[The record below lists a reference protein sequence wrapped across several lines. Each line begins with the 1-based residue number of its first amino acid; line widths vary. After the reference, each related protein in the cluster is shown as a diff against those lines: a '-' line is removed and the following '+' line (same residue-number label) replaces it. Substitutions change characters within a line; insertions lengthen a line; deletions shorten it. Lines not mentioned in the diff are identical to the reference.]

1 MTRSTRA
8 RTALVLVAS
17 LFALSGCS
25 LAQLGTSPRPNAI
38 PTVVAPT
45 PAPTPG
51 PTAQPKAEPRKTS
64 QPIVLRAK
72 AIAPFGTLVVDVP
85 GPHPLPLRP

>member
-1 MTRSTRA
+1 MTRSARA

-17 LFALSGCS
+17 LFGLSGCS

-51 PTAQPKAEPRKTS
+51 PTAVPKTEPRETS
-64 QPIVLRAK
+64 QPDRA
-72 AIAPFGTLVVDVP
+72 AGQGRRRASAPWWST
-85 GPHPLPLRP
+85 